1 MTWLKPVDIDPH
13 AQSSYAAFFADLE
26 ARLRDPATDRPAL
39 VRELLAQSMYGRGYG
54 ALLADAPLAAL
65 NLDSRNVTFEAE
77 YYMATDGVRF
87 GQVKPLLHLWK
98 NIDLTPLGQNPVFGI
113 PLRRVL
119 AGQIFARVGRDFKC
133 WQNVEFSVGYNMD
146 VGNDVVVHR
155 NVLLDDI
162 GGIEL
167 HDGASVSDYVNI
179 YSHTHSVL
187 DGPDVTL
194 RRTVIGRGARLTY
207 HSTILAGSVVSDD
220 AMLATHALL
229 RGDIP
234 PRGIA
239 MGIPARVTRIKIRPP
254 GTVEGFTGAGI
265 DSAIHPH
272 DAGRKANPQF
282 PNPTPNQTRLPD
294 GDPALKSGLPVV
306 ESLPEPVGGEG

>member
-39 VRELLAQSMYGRGYG
+39 VRDTLAQAMYARTYE
-54 ALLADAPLAAL
+54 ALLADAPIAAL

-77 YYMATDGVRF
+77 YYMATDQERF
-87 GQVKPLLHLWK
+87 QQVKPLLWLWK
-98 NIDLTPLGQNPVFGI
+98 NIDLTPLGHNPVFGI

-119 AGQIFARVGRDFKC
+119 AGHVFRSVGQDFKC
-133 WQNVEFSVGYNMD
+133 WQNVEFSVGYNME

-234 PRGIA
+234 PQGIA
-239 MGIPARVTRIKIRPP
+239 MGLPARVTRQKIRSPQEVLAL
-254 GTVEGFTGAGI
+254 GGGV
-265 DSAIHPH
+265 DSATYPH
-272 DAGRKANPQF
+272 DAGRKANPEF
-282 PNPTPNQTRLPD
+282 PQPTPNQTRLPD
-294 GDPALKSGLPVV
+294 GDPALAPRAVQAV
-306 ESLPEPVGGEG
+306 AEPVAGEG